1 MKRSSVLRSLVA
13 GFAVVAL
20 SACTS
25 TTPAPESSAPTE
37 AVTSSSSS
45 HASQT
50 PTQTSSTT
58 SASTSSD
65 NQASAEPDFTT
76 NSIKILEHKTI
87 KDPTGKNLQI
97 KVKAP
102 ENTSF
107 FSGTAKAPCEASVI
121 DTATAGPGS
130 SISPSD
136 PNVTYLLRCQDENPT
151 KELTTSTKHDD
162 FDFSFVTP
170 LK

>member
-1 MKRSSVLRSLVA
+1 MKRASVLRSIVV
-13 GFAVVAL
+13 GFAAVAL

-25 TTPAPESSAPTE
+25 TTPAPESNAPTA
-37 AVTSSSSS
+37 AVTS
-45 HASQT
+45 ASGSQASPA

-58 SASTSSD
+58 SASTGSD
-65 NQASAEPDFTT
+65 NQASAEPDFTA

-87 KDPTGKNLQI
+87 EDPTGKDLQI

-102 ENTSF
+102 EKTSF
-107 FSGTAKAPCEASVI
+107 FSGAAKAPCEASVI
-121 DTATAGPGS
+121 DTATAAPGS

-136 PNVTYLLRCQDENPT
+136 PSVTYLLRCQDDNPT
-151 KELTTSTKHDD
+151 KELTTSIEHND
-162 FDFSFVTP
+162 FHISFVTP